1 MQKQPP
7 QEAALATEKSSLSI
21 TAASFDD
28 LLRQLSGIDATV
40 PPRKCGRTKEHT
52 ERAAICSFLSTFA
65 GTNMFGYPLTIV
77 KGEKPDFFL
86 RTSLETIGI
95 EITEA
100 VRRSDAHVDS
110 LEGPDTLRP
119 INKELGLDDT
129 VTRKE
134 AREIKE
140 GKQDASLYVGN
151 ESEDRWTEDIFSR
164 IVEKKGKFRNYERCG
179 KNWLYIYDN
188 LPHPAPN
195 RRLASENLSLK
206 VQSSK
211 DAPFDR
217 IFIEFA
223 PNDEIAQLDVAG
235 GEVTFHAVRNGLR
248 NISLAWPAPD
258 PLDSQHF

>member
-110 LEGPDTLRP
+110 LEGPDALRM
-119 INKELGLDDT
+119 INKEPGLNESI
-129 VTRKE
+129 TRKE

-140 GKQDASLYVGN
+140 GRQAVSPGYEGN
-151 ESEDRWTEDIFSR
+151 ESEDRWTEDMFS
-164 IVEKKGKFRNYERCG
+164 IILKKKGRFRNYEQCG

-188 LPHPAPN
+188 LPHPAPD

-206 VQSSK
+206 LQSGK
-211 DAPFDR
+211 DVPFDR
-217 IFIEFA
+217 IFIEFS
-223 PNDEIAQLDVAG
+223 PNDEIAQIDVVG
-235 GEVTFHAVRNGLR
+235 GEVTFNAVRNGL
-248 NISLAWPAPD
+248 
-258 PLDSQHF
+258 